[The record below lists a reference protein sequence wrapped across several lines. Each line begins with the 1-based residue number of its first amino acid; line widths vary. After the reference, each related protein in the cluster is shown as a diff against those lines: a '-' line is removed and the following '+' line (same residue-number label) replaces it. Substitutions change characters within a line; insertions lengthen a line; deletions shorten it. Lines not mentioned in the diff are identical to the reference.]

1 MSPKNTITLAQ
12 PIIRDGNEITTI
24 TITDEV
30 KQAGT
35 LRGLRLVNVMNMDV
49 DSVSILLTRCT
60 SPRLKLPEIAAMK
73 TNDFV
78 EICEVLT
85 PFLVAA
91 GCWHDERDGDGGRV
105 NVPHFDL
112 IDDLVAD
119 IAVIFN
125 WPPSEVFAMSLGEVI
140 AWRERAAIRSGNSE
154 DERP

>member
-85 PFLVAA
+85 PFLAPRGA
-91 GCWHDERDGDGGRV
+91 GTTNET
-105 NVPHFDL
+105 
-112 IDDLVAD
+112 
-119 IAVIFN
+119 
-125 WPPSEVFAMSLGEVI
+125 EM
-140 AWRERAAIRSGNSE
+140 E
-154 DERP
+154 DE